1 MIKRTQKP
9 FLVLSLFSVFITLF
23 SLAHA
28 SAPLSSYEAQFEV
41 IADVNSRF
49 RDVLVELKLTY
60 GDYDASRTKDMK
72 IIEAPA
78 VQDVDVTDGGGNQ
91 LGFTIKTGAKE
102 STIIWN
108 LRSAQEG
115 KQVVIIRFKL
125 PGAITTKEGR
135 NIFGAYWVGGFID
148 PVERALYRFI
158 FPPGYLFKECS
169 VYPQYGYEEKIVDG
183 KREVRVAIA
192 PLKGESFALAFTP
205 DFGEWKGSTQDA
217 EDIAFKG
224 DLGENDVQK
233 EETLSTKESKD
244 PEEAVSE
251 KEAPQGIGEDNKP
264 VEENVLSVKVTDP
277 RENREM
283 REEALKERDAEKGK
297 EEAIEDVT
305 ITREKTLSPA
315 MTETNEKGEIGREVE
330 TVDAEEARVYDSAR
344 ELFLQGKY
352 QKALSTLRYFTDT
365 YPQSKRVDAASYL
378 IGECYFYL
386 AEQSILSS
394 YQPAVDAFQLA
405 LALYPNSSNAPRGLF
420 QMANGLRKMGYHFEA
435 QENYQLLID
444 KFPNRKSIAEAYFWI
459 AEVLFQQDEFKGA
472 KNRFQHF
479 IVKYPKNDYVKHATF
494 RVADC
499 YVGMKDYGTAE
510 DAYEKA
516 RDRWPLYSGLFP
528 ETLYRM
534 GLTYLKKGDYSKAR
548 SILFAALNVFPEEEY
563 NHIIVTKIGDTY
575 REEGKVEEALKVYSQ
590 NGVLYPETRGA
601 MISEIK
607 MADLGI
613 SNPGFFNF
621 IQCLEPLKVYEKVIE
636 KYPATDLAE
645 EALYKEGW
653 ALAEQKRYQE
663 AISSLMTVLMDYP
676 DSELSE
682 KCNYSLQKN
691 LVKLID
697 SYFSEEHYYPLLEIY
712 EKYKDPFLLEIKN
725 TKTLFQLGESF
736 RQAGLYDEALE
747 LFGGAKRIY
756 PPNHPEDELTFRV
769 GEIYLL
775 QKSHAQA
782 EKLFKKVITAFPD
795 SAFFQRA
802 FHKLAD
808 TYFEQERYGEA
819 RLAYFSALK
828 SEEKGV
834 RDIKSLFRLGKCY
847 QALGEES
854 LTVDTYKKAIR
865 IAEDLGAEQG
875 ADEFVIESYF
885 TLADFLYQIKWYG
898 DAIEVYTEAIER
910 FPEDDRAQ
918 WALYRIAASYRKGK
932 NDDVDI
938 ESLKQLTATG
948 GGEAFWEKV
957 ANEHIRNLEWEV
969 KSRDYVKP

>member
-1 MIKRTQKP
+1 
-9 FLVLSLFSVFITLF
+9 
-23 SLAHA
+23 
-28 SAPLSSYEAQFEV
+28 
-41 IADVNSRF
+41 
-49 RDVLVELKLTY
+49 
-60 GDYDASRTKDMK
+60 
-72 IIEAPA
+72 
-78 VQDVDVTDGGGNQ
+78 
-91 LGFTIKTGAKE
+91 
-102 STIIWN
+102 
-108 LRSAQEG
+108 
-115 KQVVIIRFKL
+115 
-125 PGAITTKEGR
+125 
-135 NIFGAYWVGGFID
+135 
-148 PVERALYRFI
+148 
-158 FPPGYLFKECS
+158 
-169 VYPQYGYEEKIVDG
+169 VYPQYGYEEKIADE
-183 KREVRVAIA
+183 KREVSVAIA

-205 DFGEWKGSTQDA
+205 HFGEWKG
-217 EDIAFKG
+217 IAQHPETIALKS
-224 DLGENDVQK
+224 DLEKNDVQK
-233 EETLSTKESKD
+233 EQGFSTRESRVL
-244 PEEAVSE
+244 EEEVSE
-251 KEAPQGIGEDNKP
+251 NREPQGILEKNKP
-264 VEENVLSVKVTDP
+264 VEGDVLSVKEAAH

-283 REEALKERDAEKGK
+283 KEGPVKEVNGQKGK
-297 EEAIEDVT
+297 EEQGIEHVE
-305 ITREKTLSPA
+305 ITGKKILSPA
-315 MTETNEKGEIGREVE
+315 MKNTGKDGESSREGQP
-330 TVDAEEARVYDSAR
+330 VDADEKRVYDSAR

-352 QKALSTLRYFTDT
+352 RKALSTLRYFIDT
-365 YPQSKRVDAASYL
+365 YPQSGRVDDASYL

-405 LALYPNSSNAPRGLF
+405 LALYPDSPDAPWGLF

-444 KFPNRKSIAEAYFWI
+444 KFPNLKSIAEAYFWM
-459 AEVLFQQDEFKGA
+459 AEDLFQQDEFMEA

-479 IVKYPKNDYVKHATF
+479 IVKYPHNDYVKQATF

-499 YVGMKDYGTAE
+499 YVGLKDYGRAQKT
-510 DAYEKA
+510 YEQA
-516 RDRWPLYSGLFP
+516 RTRWPLYSGLFP
-528 ETLYRM
+528 ETLYSM
-534 GLTYLKKGDYSKAR
+534 GLTYLKNGHHSKAR
-548 SILFAALNVFPEEEY
+548 SILFAALNVFPKQPY

-575 REEGKVEEALKVYSQ
+575 REEGKVEQALKVYSQ
-590 NGVLYPETRGA
+590 NGVLYPESRGA

-682 KCNYSLQKN
+682 KCFYSLQKN

-712 EKYKDPFLLEIKN
+712 QKYKDPFLVEVKN
-725 TKTLFQLGESF
+725 TKTLFQIGESF
-736 RQAGLYDEALE
+736 RQAGLYDEALG
-747 LFGGAKRIY
+747 LFGEAKRIY

-775 QKSHAQA
+775 QKSYAQA

-795 SAFFQRA
+795 SAFHRRA

-819 RLAYFSALK
+819 RLAYFSALE
-828 SEEKGV
+828 SEKKGV
-834 RDIKSLFRLGKCY
+834 RGIKSLFRLGKCY

-865 IAEDLGAEQG
+865 VAEDLGAEQG
-875 ADEFVIESYF
+875 TDEFVIESYF

-898 DAIEVYTEAIER
+898 DAIEVYTQAIER

-918 WALYRIAASYRKGK
+918 WALYRIAASYRKAGK
-932 NDDVDI
+932 DDVDI
-938 ESLKQLTATG
+938 ESLKQLTVTG

-957 ANEHIRNLEWEV
+957 ASEHIRNLEWEV
-969 KSRDYVKP
+969 KSRDDVMP

>member
-1 MIKRTQKP
+1 MKKRTQKV
-9 FLVLSLFSVFITLF
+9 FLVFSIFSAFTTLL

-28 SAPLSSYEAQFEV
+28 SVPLSSYEARFEV
-41 IADVNSRF
+41 IADVDNRF
-49 RDVLVELKLTY
+49 RDVLVELKLAY
-60 GDYDASRTKDMK
+60 GDHDVSRIKDMK
-72 IIEAPA
+72 LIEAP
-78 VQDVDVTDGGGNQ
+78 VVEDVAVTDGAGNQ
-91 LGFTIKTGAKE
+91 LGFTVKTGEKE

-108 LRSAQEG
+108 LTSAQAG
-115 KQVVIIRFKL
+115 KQVVIIRFRL

-135 NIFGAYWVGGFID
+135 NIFGAYWVGGFIV

-158 FPPGYLFKECS
+158 FPAGYAFKECS
-169 VYPQYGYEEKIVDG
+169 VYPQYGYEEKIVDE
-183 KREVRVAIA
+183 KREVNVAIA
-192 PLKGESFALAFTP
+192 PLKGESFALACKP
-205 DFGEWKGSTQDA
+205 DFGEWKRSLEEAKTMALKSDPA
-217 EDIAFKG
+217 KNNVE
-224 DLGENDVQK
+224 K
-233 EETLSTKESKD
+233 EEVFPTGASED
-244 PEEAVSE
+244 REEVVSE
-251 KEAPQGIGEDNKP
+251 KDAPQGFSEENKP
-264 VEENVLSVKVTDP
+264 VEETVLSVTVTDP

-283 REEALKERDAEKGK
+283 REEGVKEEEGEEGK
-297 EEAIEDVT
+297 EERIEDVE
-305 ITREKTLSPA
+305 IPEEKILAPA
-315 MTETNEKGEIGREVE
+315 MTETNEDGESRREE
-330 TVDAEEARVYDSAR
+330 EFLDADAQRVYASAR

-378 IGECYFYL
+378 IGECYFHL
-386 AEQSILSS
+386 AEQSVLSS
-394 YQPAVDAFQLA
+394 YQPAVDALQLA
-405 LALYPNSSNAPRGLF
+405 LALYPDSPEAPRGLF

-444 KFPNRKSIAEAYFWI
+444 KFPNRESNAEAYFWI
-459 AEVLFQQDEFKGA
+459 AEDLFQQDEFKEA

-479 IVKYPKNDYVKHATF
+479 IAKYPRNDYVKHATF

-499 YVGMKDYGTAE
+499 YVGMKDYGRAQG
-510 DAYEKA
+510 AYEKA

-563 NHIIVTKIGDTY
+563 NHIIVTRIGDTY
-575 REEGKVEEALKVYSQ
+575 REEGKVEQALKVYSQ

-653 ALAEQKRYQE
+653 ALAEQKKYQE
-663 AISSLMTVLMDYP
+663 AINSLMTVLMDYP

-682 KCNYSLQKN
+682 KCFYSVQKN
-691 LVKLID
+691 LIKLID
-697 SYFSEEHYYPLLEIY
+697 SYFSEENYYRLLEIY
-712 EKYKDPFLLEIKN
+712 QKYKDPFLVEVKN

-736 RQAGLYDEALE
+736 RQAGLYDDALE
-747 LFGGAKRIY
+747 LFGEAKRIY

-775 QKSHAQA
+775 QKSHVQA
-782 EKLFKKVITAFPD
+782 EKLFKKVITTFPE
-795 SAFFQRA
+795 SAFYRRA

-819 RLAYFSALK
+819 RLAYFSALQ

-865 IAEDLGAEQG
+865 VAENLGAEQG

-898 DAIEVYTEAIER
+898 DAIEAYTQAIER

-932 NDDVDI
+932 NEDVDI
-938 ESLKQLTATG
+938 ESLKQLTTTG
-948 GGEAFWEKV
+948 GGEAFWKKV

-969 KSRDYVKP
+969 KSRDYEKP

>member
-1 MIKRTQKP
+1 MKKRTQKP

-23 SLAHA
+23 TLARA

-41 IADVNSRF
+41 IADEKSRL

-60 GDYDASRTKDMK
+60 GNYDASRTKDMK

-78 VQDVDVTDGGGNQ
+78 IQDVAVTDGEGNQ
-91 LGFTIKTGAKE
+91 LGFTVKTSAKE
-102 STIIWN
+102 STLVWN
-108 LRSAQEG
+108 LRNAPEG
-115 KQVVIIRFKL
+115 KRVVIIRFTL

-158 FPPGYLFKECS
+158 FPPGYSFKECS

-183 KREVRVAIA
+183 KREVRVAMA

-205 DFGEWKGSTQDA
+205 DFGTWQGNGQDQ
-217 EDIAFKG
+217 EGIALKS
-224 DLGENDVQK
+224 DLGKSDPEKK
-233 EETLSTKESKD
+233 ETVSTEGSKS

-251 KEAPQGIGEDNKP
+251 EEMPQAISEDNKP
-264 VEENVLSVKVTDP
+264 VEENTLSVKVAG

-283 REEALKERDAEKGK
+283 RKKALKEGDAEKGK
-297 EEAIEDVT
+297 KEEIEDVK
-305 ITREKTLSPA
+305 IGEEKILSPA
-315 MTETNEKGEIGREVE
+315 TAETHVKRETGREGE
-330 TVDAEEARVYDSAR
+330 PLDAEEAHVYDSAR

-352 QKALSTLRYFTDT
+352 QKALSTLRYFTNT
-365 YPQSKRVDAASYL
+365 YPKSKRVDAASYL

-386 AEQSILSS
+386 AEQSLLSS

-405 LALYPNSSNAPRGLF
+405 LALYPDSSDAPRGLF

-444 KFPNRKSIAEAYFWI
+444 KFPNWESNAEAHFWI
-459 AEVLFQQDEFKGA
+459 AEDLFQQDEFQGA

-479 IVKYPKNDYVKHATF
+479 IVKYPENDYVKRATF

-499 YVGMKDYGTAE
+499 YVGMKDYGRAQ

-516 RDRWPLYSGLFP
+516 RDQWPLYSGLFP

-575 REEGKVEEALKVYSQ
+575 REEGKVEQALKVYSQ

-621 IQCLEPLKVYEKVIE
+621 IQCLEPLKVYEKVIA

-682 KCNYSLQKN
+682 KCHYSLQKN

-712 EKYKDPFLLEIKN
+712 EKYKNPFLLEIKN
-725 TKTLFQLGESF
+725 TKTLFQIGESF

-747 LFGGAKRIY
+747 LFAKAKRIY

-775 QKSHAQA
+775 QQSYAQA
-782 EKLFKKVITAFPD
+782 EKFFKKVITAFPD
-795 SAFFQRA
+795 SVFYQRA

-828 SEEKGV
+828 SEAKGV
-834 RDIKSLFRLGKCY
+834 RDIKSLFRLGQCY

-854 LTVDTYKKAIR
+854 LTVETYRKAIR
-865 IAEDLGAEQG
+865 VAEDLGAEQG

-898 DAIEVYTEAIER
+898 DAIEVYTQTIER

-932 NDDVDI
+932 SDDVDI

-948 GGEAFWEKV
+948 GGEAFWKKV
-957 ANEHIRNLEWEV
+957 ASEHIRNLEWEV

>member
-1 MIKRTQKP
+1 MKKRTKKT
-9 FLVLSLFSVFITLF
+9 FIVLSLFSVFLTIF
-23 SLAHA
+23 SMARA

-72 IIEAPA
+72 LIEAPA
-78 VQDVDVTDGGGNQ
+78 VEDVAVTDGEGNQ
-91 LGFTIKTGAKE
+91 LGFTVKTGAKE

-108 LRSAQEG
+108 LRSDPGG

-158 FPPGYLFKECS
+158 FPAGYLFNECS

-205 DFGEWKGSTQDA
+205 DFGEWQGNA
-217 EDIAFKG
+217 HYPEDIELKS
-224 DLGENDVQK
+224 DLGKNDVQK
-233 EETLSTKESKD
+233 EKALSTKELKGPD
-244 PEEAVSE
+244 KAASE
-251 KEAPQGIGEDNKP
+251 KYAPKGRS
-264 VEENVLSVKVTDP
+264 EENVLSVKVTD
-277 RENREM
+277 RTENREM
-283 REEALKERDAEKGK
+283 REEEVKEEKIKEEEGEEGKEKGI
-297 EEAIEDVT
+297 EEDK
-305 ITREKTLSPA
+305 ITGEEILSPA
-315 MTETNEKGEIGREVE
+315 MTETGDDGESGREGE
-330 TVDAEEARVYDSAR
+330 PVDAEVARVYDSAR
-344 ELFLQGKY
+344 ELFSQGKY

-365 YPQSKRVDAASYL
+365 YPQSKSVAAASYL
-378 IGECYFYL
+378 IGECYFSL

-394 YQPAVDAFQLA
+394 YQPAVDALQLA
-405 LALYPNSSNAPRGLF
+405 LALYPDSSDAPRGLF
-420 QMANGLRKMGYHFEA
+420 QMATGLRKMGYHFEA

-444 KFPNRKSIAEAYFWI
+444 KFPNRESNAEAYFWI
-459 AEVLFQQDEFKGA
+459 GEDLFQQDEFNEA

-479 IVKYPKNDYVKHATF
+479 IVKYPRNDYVKHATF
-494 RVADC
+494 RIADC
-499 YVGMKDYGTAE
+499 YVGMKDYGRAQ

-516 RDRWPLYSGLFP
+516 RDQWPLYSGLFP

-548 SILFAALNVFPEEEY
+548 SILFAALNVFPEEQY
-563 NHIIVTKIGDTY
+563 NDIIMTKIGDTY
-575 REEGKVEEALKVYSQ
+575 REEGNVEQALKVYSQ

-697 SYFSEEHYYPLLEIY
+697 SYFSEENYYPLLEIY
-712 EKYKDPFLLEIKN
+712 QKYKVPFLLEIKN
-725 TKTLFQLGESF
+725 TKTLFQIGESF

-747 LFGGAKRIY
+747 LFGEAKRIY

-775 QKSHAQA
+775 QKSHDQA
-782 EKLFKKVITAFPD
+782 EKFFKKVITAFPD
-795 SAFFQRA
+795 SAFYQRA

-828 SEEKGV
+828 SEEKGI

-847 QALGEES
+847 QAMGEES

-865 IAEDLGAEQG
+865 VAEDLGAEQG
-875 ADEFVIESYF
+875 ADEYVIESYF

-898 DAIEVYTEAIER
+898 DAIEVYTQAIER

-932 NDDVDI
+932 NDEVDI
-938 ESLKQLTATG
+938 ESLKQLTAAG
-948 GGEAFWEKV
+948 GGEAFWKKV
-957 ANEHIRNLEWEV
+957 ASEHIRNLEWEV

>member
-1 MIKRTQKP
+1 MKKRTQKL

-23 SLAHA
+23 SLARA

-72 IIEAPA
+72 LIEAPA
-78 VQDVDVTDGGGNQ
+78 VEDVAVTDGEGNQ
-91 LGFTIKTGAKE
+91 LGFTVKTGAKE

-108 LRSAQEG
+108 LRSAPEG

-158 FPPGYLFKECS
+158 FPPGYSFKECS

-205 DFGEWKGSTQDA
+205 DFGEWKGSVQDP
-217 EDIAFKG
+217 EDIALKS
-224 DLGENDVQK
+224 DLEKNDAQK
-233 EETLSTKESKD
+233 EEALSAKELKG
-244 PEEAVSE
+244 PEEGVSE
-251 KEAPQGIGEDNKP
+251 KYAPQGMS
-264 VEENVLSVKVTDP
+264 EENVLSVKVTD
-277 RENREM
+277 RTENREM
-283 REEALKERDAEKGK
+283 REEAVKEEEGEEGK
-297 EEAIEDVT
+297 EEGIEDVK
-305 ITREKTLSPA
+305 ITGEEILSPA
-315 MTETNEKGEIGREVE
+315 MTETGDDGESGREGE
-330 TVDAEEARVYDSAR
+330 PVDAEAARVYDSAR
-344 ELFLQGKY
+344 ELFSQGKY

-365 YPQSKRVDAASYL
+365 YPQSKSVDAASYL

-405 LALYPNSSNAPRGLF
+405 LALYPDSSDAPRGLF

-444 KFPNRKSIAEAYFWI
+444 KFPNRESNAEAYFWI
-459 AEVLFQQDEFKGA
+459 AEDLFQQDEFNEA

-479 IVKYPKNDYVKHATF
+479 IVKYPRNDYVKHATF

-499 YVGMKDYGTAE
+499 YVGMKDYGRAQ

-516 RDRWPLYSGLFP
+516 RDQWPLYSGLFP

-548 SILFAALNVFPEEEY
+548 SILFAALNVFPEEQY
-563 NHIIVTKIGDTY
+563 NDIIVTKIGDTY
-575 REEGKVEEALKVYSQ
+575 REEGKVEQALKVYSQ

-712 EKYKDPFLLEIKN
+712 QKYKVPFLLEIKN
-725 TKTLFQLGESF
+725 TKTLFQIGESF

-747 LFGGAKRIY
+747 LFGEAKRIY

-782 EKLFKKVITAFPD
+782 EKFFKKVITAFPD
-795 SAFFQRA
+795 SAFYQRA

-865 IAEDLGAEQG
+865 VAEDLGAEQG
-875 ADEFVIESYF
+875 ADEYVIESYF

-898 DAIEVYTEAIER
+898 DAIEVYTQAIER

-938 ESLKQLTATG
+938 ESLKQLTAAG
-948 GGEAFWEKV
+948 GGEAFWKKV
-957 ANEHIRNLEWEV
+957 ASEHIRNLEWEV